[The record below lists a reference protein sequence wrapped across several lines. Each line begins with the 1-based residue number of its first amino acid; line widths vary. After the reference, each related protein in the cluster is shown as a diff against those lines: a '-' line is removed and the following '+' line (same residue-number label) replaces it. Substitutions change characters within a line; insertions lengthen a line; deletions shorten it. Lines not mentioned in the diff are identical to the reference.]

1 MRVCVCVCVCIERG
15 IVTDSLSE
23 LAHFPPLM
31 MHILKVEEL
40 THLMKTNA
48 GPLQADVTF
57 I

>member
-1 MRVCVCVCVCIERG
+1 MWAERG

-31 MHILKVEEL
+31 QIPKVEQL
-40 THLMKTNA
+40 TQLMKTNA
-48 GPLQADVTF
+48 GPLPAGVIF